1 MNELT
6 TEAFVVLFKEAYR
19 KCFGFPLEN
28 PMSET
33 ESKHFANKIFEE
45 TGLVIGAKSIKNY
58 SLFVLDN
65 ADSKPENPSVP
76 TLDTLARYVLSAPY
90 TDEVKRK
97 ENEGH
102 YPYWFEYKSKLNVS
116 SRMSND
122 RIRKQKINNRT
133 ILLIILV
140 FVVVFFLWTM
150 FSEKSTGYF
159 ADDFQSTN
167 QDSFFQKGWF
177 VKSVDEN
184 WWAQRNALPSHLTLY
199 TLRGDNWADSA
210 NAPSIKN
217 LLLRKISSECFTT
230 EIHFDNFIPL
240 RNWQQAGILLM
251 EDSNIKSRSVRLSLA
266 YNDFFGGYNK
276 PGQVLIQCI
285 TSNANDL
292 SKPEEIAHFPIY
304 DIDTPKENLMMGN
317 FRKSALKIEKNGN
330 HFRFLYAVGLMENA
344 AFKEVASK
352 DLSIHPKYLGLF
364 AFKGFVADTT
374 VASVNIKFFSISN
387 MTCDLR

>member
-6 TEAFVVLFKEAYR
+6 TEVFVALFKEAYR

-58 SLFVLDN
+58 SLFILDI
-65 ADSKPENPSVP
+65 ADSKPENPSIP

-102 YPYWFEYKSKLNVS
+102 YPYWFEYKSKLNVAPLMS
-116 SRMSND
+116 SGG
-122 RIRKQKINNRT
+122 IRKQKINNRT
-133 ILLIILV
+133 ILFIILA
-140 FVVVFFLWTM
+140 FAAGFFLWTI
-150 FSEKSTGYF
+150 FREKSAGYF

-167 QDSFFQKGWF
+167 QDSLIQKGWL
-177 VKSVDEN
+177 VKSVDDN
-184 WWAQRNALPSHLTLY
+184 WWAKRNALPSHLTLY
-199 TLRGDNWADSA
+199 TLRGDNWADSV

-217 LLLRKISSECFTT
+217 LLLHKIPTECFTT
-230 EIHFDNFIPL
+230 EIHFDNFVPL
-240 RNWQQAGILLM
+240 KNWQQAGLLLL
-251 EDSNIKSRSVRLSLA
+251 EDSNIESRSVRLSLA

-276 PGQVLIQCI
+276 PGEVLIQCI
-285 TSNANDL
+285 TSNSNDL

-304 DIDTPKENLMMGN
+304 DKDTAKENLMMSN
-317 FRKSALKIEKNGN
+317 FHKSALKIEKNGN
-330 HFRFLYAVGLMENA
+330 HFRFLYAVGPMENA

-352 DLSIHPKYLGLF
+352 DLLIRPKYIGLF
-364 AFKGFVADTT
+364 AFKGFVNDTT
-374 VASVNIKFFSISN
+374 INPVYLKFFSISELPCN
-387 MTCDLR
+387 